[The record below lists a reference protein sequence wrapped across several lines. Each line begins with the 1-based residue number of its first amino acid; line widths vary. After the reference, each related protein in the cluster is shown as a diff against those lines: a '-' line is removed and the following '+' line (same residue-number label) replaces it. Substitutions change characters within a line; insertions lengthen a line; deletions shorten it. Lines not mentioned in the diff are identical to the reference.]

1 MDATQITV
9 LNTTLMHSA
18 TTQITQIMKIRTLLL
33 KNQVMLQ
40 ATPLTLFSTVANL
53 PGSSLM
59 THLTR
64 DIHMNRSPRTAEVA
78 TLTATTQPLITC
90 TEQVTV
96 TDHQPVTLTSMIPI
110 SLLCTLAPTAVM
122 TLTSQRT
129 HRFTT
134 TEMDVFHTLTLTTR
148 PTVPRTMCTIATA
161 TIALMTFMDLPN
173 TVVPVVTAST
183 AVQVTIVRFTTT
195 MQAALITATSPIRMR
210 TKVTTTPTMDITT
223 SPITVISTTT
233 EQISRYGVDSPILI
247 LIP

>member
-1 MDATQITV
+1 
-9 LNTTLMHSA
+9 
-18 TTQITQIMKIRTLLL
+18 
-33 KNQVMLQ
+33 
-40 ATPLTLFSTVANL
+40 
-53 PGSSLM
+53 
-59 THLTR
+59 
-64 DIHMNRSPRTAEVA
+64 
-78 TLTATTQPLITC
+78 
-90 TEQVTV
+90 
-96 TDHQPVTLTSMIPI
+96 
-110 SLLCTLAPTAVM
+110 
-122 TLTSQRT
+122 
-129 HRFTT
+129 
-134 TEMDVFHTLTLTTR
+134 
-148 PTVPRTMCTIATA
+148 MCTIATA